1 MKTGWIK
8 DDYDELKKSFVES
21 IEETSRGWIMIAI

>member
-8 DDYDELKKSFVES
+8 DDYDELKKSYLKSF
-21 IEETSRGWIMIAI
+21 EEISSGWIMIAI

>member
-8 DDYDELKKSFVES
+8 DDYDELKKSYLEP
-21 IEETSRGWIMIAI
+21 IEEIFPGWIMIAI